1 MLTTE
6 DIHQL
11 MSVWSQ
17 SVKTQRYA
25 KYLYINIQLILVLA
39 KVLLLP
45 NFTFSQ
51 ITRPMA
57 LSVFVSAKKTSESL
71 STTSFLALKPAPL

>member
-1 MLTTE
+1 MLTTK

-11 MSVWSQ
+11 MYVWSQ

-25 KYLYINIQLILVLA
+25 KYLHINLQLILVLA

-45 NFTFSQ
+45 NFTFTQ

-57 LSVFVSAKKTSESL
+57 SFIFVSAKKTPESL
-71 STTSFLALKPAPL
+71 PTTRFVALKPAPF